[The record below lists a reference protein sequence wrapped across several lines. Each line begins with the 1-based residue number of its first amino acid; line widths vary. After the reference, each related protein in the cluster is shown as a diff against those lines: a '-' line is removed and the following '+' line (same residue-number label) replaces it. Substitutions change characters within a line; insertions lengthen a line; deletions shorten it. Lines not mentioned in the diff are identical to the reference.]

1 MYSKAQHEGGPDWQN
16 RNLVPKMEN
25 VGMKFSRLTPGLDDL
40 EVFWDGG

>member
-1 MYSKAQHEGGPDWQN
+1 MKVDLTGKTE
-16 RNLVPKMEN
+16 MET